1 VAETP
6 RTATDLEFTP
16 VGTLAALF
24 SADPELHRFIFLLG
38 PIGSTK
44 TTTALFFL
52 LMTAARQAPSPD
64 GYRRTRFA
72 LVRSTVTSLMNTV
85 LKDILNLF
93 GGIADWQPSKRMVTI
108 EVGDIRSEWM
118 LMPLDTPE
126 DQKRLLSLQ
135 LSAVF
140 INEAREIAWD
150 LLQQIF
156 TRTGRYPSDMAGGVE
171 CTHRFLIADSNLGVE
186 DSDMYKFL
194 EEKRSPRTLYIHQ
207 PSAVSPEAD
216 WLRFLP
222 EGYYSDAMDGAS
234 EQWIRQH
241 VFSQWGRDLSGEPV
255 YGSSFVTRWHV
266 APDRVKSFPDRPL
279 ILGIDPGLNP
289 AVVVAQVAPNGQLR
303 VLREFHAPN
312 ILFRDFLN
320 RFVIPELQMLYP
332 LHNMIWVMDPAGSSH
347 TALSADTAV
356 GVLKGYNFE
365 VVLAHTNEL
374 LPRIRAVERYLLTT
388 TSGGVLPDEPGA
400 ANGPAGVEP
409 PAAPFEQGVPVNP
422 GFLVDPTCKALVKGF
437 EGAYRYVRD
446 KKGTGELN
454 PKPEKKHPTSDVHD
468 CLQYVCMAL
477 TGRRVGRA
485 TRTAPNYD
493 GMGPAAY
500 PRAEAPR
507 WRGR

>member
-1 VAETP
+1 MKVNQSQE
-6 RTATDLEFTP
+6 LEFAP
-16 VGTLAALF
+16 VPSLSRLF
-24 SADPELHRFIFLLG
+24 SADPAIHRFIFLLG

-108 EVGDIRSEWM
+108 EVGDIKSEWM

-156 TRTGRYPSDMAGGVE
+156 SRTGRYPSNMAGGVD

-186 DSDMYKFL
+186 GSEMYRFL
-194 EEKRSPRTLYIHQ
+194 EEKKSPRTLYIHQ

-216 WLRFLP
+216 WLQFLP
-222 EGYYSDAMDGAS
+222 DGYYSDAMDGAS

-241 VFSQWGRDLSGEPV
+241 VFSRWGRDLSGEPV

-266 APDRVKSFPDRPL
+266 ASGRIKSFSDRPL
-279 ILGIDPGLNP
+279 VLGVDPGLNP
-289 AVVVAQVAPNGQLR
+289 AVLVCQISPSGQLR
-303 VLREFHAPN
+303 CLREFHAPN

-320 RFVIPELQMLYP
+320 RFVIPELQVLYP
-332 LHNMIWVMDPAGSSH
+332 LHNMIWVMDPAGGSH
-347 TALSADTAV
+347 TALTADTAI
-356 GVLKGYNFE
+356 GVLKGYGFD
-365 VVLAHTNEL
+365 VKLAYSNDL

-388 TSGGVLPDEPGA
+388 TSGGVLPDDPEIGKLDPH
-400 ANGPAGVEP
+400 PAH
-409 PAAPFEQGVPVNP
+409 PFDHVPINP
-422 GFLVDPTCKALVKGF
+422 GLLVDPTCKALIRGF

-446 KKGTGELN
+446 KQGTGELK
-454 PKPEKKHPTSDVHD
+454 PIPEKKHPTSDVHD

-477 TGRRVGRA
+477 TGKKVSRA
-485 TRTAPNYD
+485 ANAQPNYD
-493 GMGPAAY
+493 GMAAI
-500 PRAEAPR
+500 PRAETPR